1 MSPAKRFAFFLPNI
15 FTGLNMAC
23 GFSSMVFATRGMH
36 YEAAMI
42 LILGAIFDSV
52 DGRVARLT
60 GTSSHFGEQFDSLS
74 DAVSFGVAP
83 AFLIYQKYLLNYGR
97 LGAVIS
103 FFYLL
108 CAALRLARFNANIT
122 KVRSDFFQGLPSPG
136 AALGMIGLIL
146 LADKFPQL
154 NEYSEY
160 TLGYTAIYALLM
172 ITTIPF
178 HSFKDSDFV
187 RRHKRAILFFFF
199 VGAALTVIYYQV
211 MFALGMAIYVLF
223 SLFYYLYKIKEFGD
237 AFQWSE
243 DSDS

>member
-1 MSPAKRFAFFLPNI
+1 MSSKRLAFFLPNI

-23 GFSSMVFATRGMH
+23 GFASMVLASRGLH

-60 GTSSHFGEQFDSLS
+60 GTSSSFGEQFDSLC

-83 AFLIYQKYLLNYGR
+83 AFLIFNKYLSQYGR

-103 FFYLL
+103 FVYLL
-108 CAALRLARFNANIT
+108 CAALRLARFNANIA

-136 AALGMIGLIL
+136 AAMGVLGLVL
-146 LADKFPQL
+146 LAEKFPVVD
-154 NEYSEY
+154 EYSLY
-160 TLGYTAIYALLM
+160 ALPYTAIYGILM

-178 HSFKDSDFV
+178 HSFKNSELV
-187 RRHKRAILFFFF
+187 RKHKRAILFLFFIT
-199 VGAALTVIYYQV
+199 AALTVIYYQIA
-211 MFALGMAIYVLF
+211 FALGMALYVLI
-223 SLFYYLYKIKEFGD
+223 SLFYYLYKMKEFGD
-237 AFQWSE
+237 AFEWTEEAE
-243 DSDS
+243 DS

>member
-1 MSPAKRFAFFLPNI
+1 MSSKRLAFFLPNI

-23 GFSSMVFATRGMH
+23 GFASMVLASRGLH

-60 GTSSHFGEQFDSLS
+60 GTSSSFGEQFDSLS

-83 AFLIYQKYLLNYGR
+83 AFLIFNKYLSQYGR

-103 FFYLL
+103 FVYLL
-108 CAALRLARFNANIT
+108 CAALRLARFNANIA

-136 AALGMIGLIL
+136 AAMGVLGLVL
-146 LADKFPQL
+146 LAEKFPVVD
-154 NEYSEY
+154 EYSLY
-160 TLGYTAIYALLM
+160 ALPYTAIYGILM

-178 HSFKDSDFV
+178 HSFKNSELV
-187 RRHKRAILFFFF
+187 RKHKRAILFLFFIT
-199 VGAALTVIYYQV
+199 AALTVIYYQIA
-211 MFALGMAIYVLF
+211 FALGMALYVLI
-223 SLFYYLYKIKEFGD
+223 SLFYYLYKMKEFGD
-237 AFQWSE
+237 AFEWTEEAE
-243 DSDS
+243 DS

>member
-1 MSPAKRFAFFLPNI
+1 MTAAKRFAFFLPNI

-23 GFSSMVFATRGMH
+23 GFASMVLTTRGMH

-83 AFLIYQKYLLNYGR
+83 AFLMYNKYLFDYGR
-97 LGAVIS
+97 LGAVVS

-136 AALGMIGLIL
+136 AALAIIGLIL
-146 LADKFPQL
+146 LADRFPIID
-154 NEYSEY
+154 EYSMY
-160 TLGYTAIYALLM
+160 TMPYTAIYGLLM

-178 HSFKDSDFV
+178 CSFKNSDFV
-187 RRHKRAILFFFF
+187 RRHRRAMLFFFF
-199 VGAALTVIYYQV
+199 VGAALTVTYYRIMFAVGMTTYVLASLIYYV
-211 MFALGMAIYVLF
+211 
-223 SLFYYLYKIKEFGD
+223 YKIKEFGD
-237 AFQWSE
+237 AFEWSE